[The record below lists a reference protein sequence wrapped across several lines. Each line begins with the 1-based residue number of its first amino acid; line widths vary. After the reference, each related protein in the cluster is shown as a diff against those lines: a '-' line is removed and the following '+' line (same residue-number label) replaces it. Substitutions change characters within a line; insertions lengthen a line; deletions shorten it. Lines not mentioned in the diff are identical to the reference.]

1 MKILIGNTGLVG
13 TTLQETIKFDYL
25 FNSKN
30 IHTFIDHN
38 FNDCDLYL
46 SCLPATKWMVN
57 KDVVSDLNNINDIIK
72 ILSKFNYNRIILIST
87 IDVYNDSPINVN
99 EDYNPNFSNLSYGSN
114 RLLFEKFI
122 MNYLSYRDLKIFRL
136 PALFNKHIKKNV
148 IYDLI
153 NDNNVNLINPNS
165 KYQWYNL
172 DDLSYDIKKLI
183 GDHPHELVFNL
194 FTEPLKTSDIIDLF
208 PNHKEKIK
216 YDQKEMIYD
225 FKTKHTKTGY
235 MVKKNDVLNQIKSFI
250 NEFVGK

>member
-87 IDVYNDSPINVN
+87 IDVYNDSPINVD

-172 DDLSYDIKKLI
+172 DDL
-183 GDHPHELVFNL
+183 
-194 FTEPLKTSDIIDLF
+194 
-208 PNHKEKIK
+208 
-216 YDQKEMIYD
+216 
-225 FKTKHTKTGY
+225 
-235 MVKKNDVLNQIKSFI
+235 
-250 NEFVGK
+250 